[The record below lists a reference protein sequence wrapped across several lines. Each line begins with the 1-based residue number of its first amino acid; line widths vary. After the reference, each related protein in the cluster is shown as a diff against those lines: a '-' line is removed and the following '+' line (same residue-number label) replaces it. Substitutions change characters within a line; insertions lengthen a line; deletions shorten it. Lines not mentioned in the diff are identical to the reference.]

1 MNWLRQSLAK
11 MFRPAPPEV
20 LAARELDD
28 AKRSL
33 LAAQSAAEYAE
44 AMCIYHERRIDRLQR
59 HLQGEQE

>member
-1 MNWLRQSLAK
+1 MNWWRQSLTA
-11 MFRPAPPEV
+11 MFRPASPEV
-20 LAARELDD
+20 LAARELDE

-59 HLQGEQE
+59 HLKGEQE

>member
-1 MNWLRQSLAK
+1 MNWLRQSLAG
-11 MFRPAPPEV
+11 MFRPASPEV
-20 LAARELDD
+20 LAARELDE